1 MFSLPRIAPVAV
13 LLCSSVFP
21 VSAQTTPETRSN
33 TPAKTT
39 TKTAAADDAEQ
50 QLKIRRAQARSL
62 LISLATDARTFRD
75 QTLRARSLARIADAL
90 WQVDAEQ
97 GRLMFRKAWEAAE
110 VADQESDRKLQQEM
124 EQQKARNGG
133 SFAVSLPPNL
143 RREVLRLAARHD
155 RTLSEEFLEKLKTQ
169 KPEGPSGPPRQAG
182 RLNEALSQRLSVAKE
197 LLQAGEMER
206 ALEFAAP
213 ALTTVGID
221 SINFLSDLREKNAAA
236 ADERYAALLTA
247 SAGNPQSD
255 ANTVSLLS
263 SYIFTPHLFLTFSG
277 NDGVSTSQM
286 AQKITPAEVSP
297 ALRNAFF
304 QAASSILLR
313 PLPVQGQDQ
322 GSASVPA
329 KYFVIKR
336 LLPLFEQFAPSEMAE
351 LLRTQL
357 NALNAVV
364 PEQARGDDGSLTE
377 GLRPEKPAEEREQ
390 SLLDRIDRA
399 KTAEERDSLYIQLA
413 YMAAAR
419 GDMKARDYVS
429 KIDDL
434 ETRKQAQAYIDAS
447 LAMYAIT
454 KKQTDQA
461 LELVQKGDLTHLQ
474 KAWVL
479 TQVAKIIAP
488 ADKDKA
494 TELVEEAAGEARRIE
509 PSDPSRAQALIAVAN
524 ALKEVD
530 PARVW
535 DATFEA
541 VKAGNSAEGFTGEDG
556 RMILKFQSKNQSSI
570 RTSTVGEFDLEGIF
584 RNLADEDYE
593 RAVEL
598 ARGFEAEGPRAVATI
613 AIARAILEP
622 KKQTAAKSAA
632 KNQE

>member
-1 MFSLPRIAPVAV
+1 MLSLPRIAPVA
-13 LLCSSVFP
+13 LCLFLCGLC
-21 VSAQTTPETRSN
+21 VSAQTTPETRPA
-33 TPAKTT
+33 PAKTT
-39 TKTAAADDAEQ
+39 TKPAAAADAEQ
-50 QLKIRRAQARSL
+50 QLKMRRAQARAL
-62 LISLATDARTFRD
+62 LISLSTDARTFKD

-124 EQQKARNGG
+124 EQQKAKNGG
-133 SFAVSLPPNL
+133 SFAISLPPNL

-155 RTLSEEFLEKLKTQ
+155 RPLSEEFLEKLKTP
-169 KPEGPSGPPRQAG
+169 KTDAASGPPRQAG
-182 RLNEALSQRLSVAKE
+182 RLNEALSQRLSVARE
-197 LLQAGEMER
+197 LLQSGEMER

-247 SAGNPQSD
+247 SAGNPQAD

-263 SYIFTPHLFLTFSG
+263 SYIFTPHLFLTISD

-286 AQKITPAEVSP
+286 APKSAPADVSP

-304 QAASSILLR
+304 QTASNILLR
-313 PLPVQGQDQ
+313 PLPQAQDQ
-322 GSASVPA
+322 ASAIAPGR
-329 KYFVIKR
+329 YFIIKR
-336 LLPLFEQFAPSEMAE
+336 LLPLFEQFAPSEMVE

-357 NALNAVV
+357 NTLNAIV
-364 PEQARGDDGSLTE
+364 PEQARADDDSFTD
-377 GLRPEKPAEEREQ
+377 GLRPEKPAEQREQ

-399 KTAEERDSLYIQLA
+399 RTAEERDALYIQLA
-413 YMAAAR
+413 YMAVAQ

-429 KIDDL
+429 KIEDL
-434 ETRKQAQAYIDAS
+434 ETRKQAQAFMDAT
-447 LAMYAIT
+447 LAMYAVN
-454 KKQTDQA
+454 KKKPDQA

-479 TQVAKIIAP
+479 AQVARIIAP
-488 ADKDKA
+488 TEKDKA
-494 TELVEEAAGEARRIE
+494 AELVEEAAGEARRIE
-509 PSDPSRAQALIAVAN
+509 PADPERAQALIAVAN
-524 ALKEVD
+524 ALKEID
-530 PARVW
+530 PPRAW

-570 RTSTVGEFDLEGIF
+570 HTSTVAEFDLEGIF
-584 RNLADEDYE
+584 RELANQDYD

-598 ARGFEAEGPRAVATI
+598 ARGFEGEGPRAVATI
-613 AIARAILEP
+613 AIARAILE
-622 KKQTAAKSAA
+622 KKQTTA